1 MFASFRVITLKSTRA
16 SKVRTLCTCARA
28 HAFGSSP
35 FLAVP
40 YSCAPRHTAQMDAPS
55 ATPAT
60 HATTE
65 RDDKDRK
72 DCKDRKDRIELLV
85 GLLRGN
91 AYYKL
96 MRKTMRTYRTATLDT
111 DGRAELEQSIVAYRK
126 LAMEALGISSED
138 FALIHE
144 AVLADERRFPPAP
157 A

>member
-1 MFASFRVITLKSTRA
+1 MA
-16 SKVRTLCTCARA
+16 
-28 HAFGSSP
+28 
-35 FLAVP
+35 
-40 YSCAPRHTAQMDAPS
+40 APS
-55 ATPAT
+55 ATQAT
-60 HATTE
+60 QATPATTE
-65 RDDKDRK
+65 REEKDRE
-72 DCKDRKDRIELLV
+72 DRKDRIELLV
-85 GLLRGN
+85 GVLRGN

-144 AVLADERRFPPAP
+144 AVLADERRFPAAP